1 MWLDKNRLTASGPL
15 KSTVV
20 RIWYWT
26 PFGRPHKVYFVS
38 LACLP
43 SVFVRFICVERHFFT
58 CSQLSSGAFP
68 IKNKP
73 QMNGD
78 KHGWGTD
85 KYKNHPCPIRV
96 HLRASVLIEKKDLKR
111 KKPAAT
117 YFPALAVSSA
127 QEGLTSV
134 FGMGTGIA
142 PPLWPPAF
150 YAMSSRT
157 VHQGFKTGLHGRM
170 VRRRK

>member
-1 MWLDKNRLTASGPL
+1 MAQCSCG
-15 KSTVV
+15 STKTDY
-20 RIWYWT
+20 RQ
-26 PFGRPHKVYFVS
+26 
-38 LACLP
+38 AEP
-43 SVFVRFICVERHFFT
+43 SPSKI
-58 CSQLSSGAFP
+58 
-68 IKNKP
+68 KP

-85 KYKNHPCPIRV
+85 KYKNHPCPIRA
-96 HLRASVLIEKKDLKR
+96 HLRVSVSKQPHLCYLKKKDLKR